1 MSERDTELDNS
12 RQSDPGRDTQRKEA
26 AKSFFALVV
35 CVVGILLGLVGFIT
49 PFFTGPATTAD
60 VSMQAVGIVLGI
72 LGYYLGVRRLAI
84 AAVALCIVAIFFGLA
99 ASQGL
104 VPGFSETDRD
114 LPDEEP
120 ASQRPSS

>member
-1 MSERDTELDNS
+1 MSERDTGLGNS
-12 RQSDPGRDTQRKEA
+12 RQPGPGADKQRKEA

-35 CVVGILLGLVGFIT
+35 CVVGILLGLVGLVT

-60 VSMQAVGIVLGI
+60 VSVQAVGILLGI
-72 LGYYLGVRRLAI
+72 VGYYLGTRRLAI

-104 VPGFSETDRD
+104 IPGFSETDRD
-114 LPDEEP
+114 LPEVEP

>member
-1 MSERDTELDNS
+1 MSESATGLDNS
-12 RQSDPGRDTQRKEA
+12 RQSGPGGDKQRKEA

-35 CVVGILLGLVGFIT
+35 CVVGILLGLVGFVT

-60 VSMQAVGIVLGI
+60 VSMQAVGILLGI
-72 LGYYLGVRRLAI
+72 LGYYLGARRLAI
-84 AAVALCIVAIFFGLA
+84 VAVGLCIVAIFFGLA

>member
-1 MSERDTELDNS
+1 MSDRDTGLGNS
-12 RQSDPGRDTQRKEA
+12 KQSGPGGDKQRKEA

-60 VSMQAVGIVLGI
+60 VSMQAVGILLGI
-72 LGYYLGVRRLAI
+72 LGYYLSARRLAI
-84 AAVALCIVAIFFGLA
+84 AAVGLCIVAIFFGLA

-104 VPGFSETDRD
+104 IPGFSETDRD

>member
-1 MSERDTELDNS
+1 MSERDTGLGNS
-12 RQSDPGRDTQRKEA
+12 RQSGPGGEKARKEA

-35 CVVGILLGLVGFIT
+35 CVVGILLGLVGLVT

-60 VSMQAVGIVLGI
+60 VSIQAVGILLGI
-72 LGYYLGVRRLAI
+72 LGYYMGTRRLAI
-84 AAVALCIVAIFFGLA
+84 MAIALCIVAIFFGLA

-104 VPGFSETDRD
+104 IPGFSETDRD